1 MNEKEKDP
9 EEGTIRSLLKGR
21 EREIEKEKGR
31 ERVKKRERERGREI
45 AKLLDTPCSFIVFL
59 LPVIVGRATRK
70 REIEGREERSVV

>member
-31 ERVKKRERERGREI
+31 EREI